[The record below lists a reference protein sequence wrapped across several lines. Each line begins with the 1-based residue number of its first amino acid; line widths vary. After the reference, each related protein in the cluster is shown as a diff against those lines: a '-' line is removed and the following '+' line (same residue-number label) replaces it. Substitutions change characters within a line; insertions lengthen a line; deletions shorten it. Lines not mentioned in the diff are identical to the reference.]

1 MMKWIV
7 TGLIIFS
14 LLIYF
19 SIRSMWTAIS
29 KPTFEKMP
37 YILFAFQTGMMVVS
51 VLLLASGTYPIWFA
65 VLGVL
70 ISGCYLFM

>member
-29 KPTFEKMP
+29 KPTFEK
-37 YILFAFQTGMMVVS
+37 IV
-51 VLLLASGTYPIWFA
+51 GT
-65 VLGVL
+65 
-70 ISGCYLFM
+70 